1 MKILVAAKHV
11 IDHNIQVR
19 VRSDGSGVHTENIKM
34 GLNPFDEVAIEAAIR
49 LKEQHIASE
58 IIALSIG
65 GDEALNSLRPSLALG
80 ADRAI
85 LVKHSSAIEPLY
97 TAEIFKQI
105 ALKENINLVL
115 LGRQSIDNESNQVG
129 QILSYKLGWGLANSA
144 SEINISSNTNSAEIT
159 QEMDDGTQKIKITMP
174 CVITCDL
181 RLNEPRFPSM
191 MNIMQAKR
199 KQIEQLNIEMFN
211 INLDS
216 TFETINIEEPKNRA
230 DNKVQILDNVD
241 ALISILKSKDII

>member
-19 VRSDGSGVHTENIKM
+19 VRANGSGVHTENIKM

-49 LKEQHIASE
+49 LKELNIASE

-65 GDEALNSLRPSLALG
+65 SDAASNSLRSALSLG

-85 LVKHSSAIEPLY
+85 LVKHSATTEPLY

-105 ALKENINLVL
+105 ALKENISLVF

-129 QILSYKLGWGLANSA
+129 QMLSYKLGWGLANSD
-144 SEINISSNTNSAEIT
+144 SKININVNENNAEVTREI
-159 QEMDDGTQKIKITMP
+159 DGGTQTIKIAIP
-174 CVITCDL
+174 GVITCDL

-199 KQIEQLNIEMFN
+199 KQIEEFNIEEFN
-211 INLDS
+211 INLTP
-216 TFETINIEEPKNRA
+216 TFEIINIEEPKNRTN
-230 DNKVQILDNVD
+230 NKVQILDNVD
-241 ALISILKSKDII
+241 ALISILKTKDII